1 MKKTTGLLALLLVL
15 CLAPLQAQAAP
26 GSATEFRN
34 SLKNPFGENT
44 ERFQF
49 ITPEETEEPDATSS
63 ATEET
68 ADPAPLSTLDE
79 TDAVSSATELSDVSG
94 ELSPCFE
101 GDVGLDVRRVKARLK
116 ELGYYSSTAT
126 FDDEFNSIMVQRV
139 KDFQE
144 NNGLSVTGGVNGYTL
159 EALEA
164 DNPIRGQYYEFYWDE
179 PEVTLIAPDIT
190 YARWDKRDCDQMGF
204 SVEYKNVSTT
214 RKVVAVE
221 LLVYTKDVWGNELIS
236 SDSPYSYT
244 LNDTFGTG
252 AKKYTGY
259 MLIPYC
265 SDTYEVCC
273 AISKVRYDDGTT
285 GYVDDPNY
293 LCWTINW

>member
-1 MKKTTGLLALLLVL
+1 MKRITGLLALLLVL
-15 CLAPLQAQAAP
+15 CLAPHQAQAVSIV
-26 GSATEFRN
+26 GFENRFR
-34 SLKNPFGENT
+34 KAIE
-44 ERFQF
+44 
-49 ITPEETEEPDATSS
+49 
-63 ATEET
+63 
-68 ADPAPLSTLDE
+68 AD
-79 TDAVSSATELSDVSG
+79 LSDYST
-94 ELSPCFE
+94 CYK
-101 GDVGLDVRRVKARLK
+101 GDCDSNVRKVKARLK
-116 ELGYYSSTAT
+116 TLGYYSSTAT
-126 FDDEFNSIMVQRV
+126 FDDEFNDIMVQRV

-144 NNGLSVTGGVNGYTL
+144 NNGLPVTGDVNSATVS
-159 EALEA
+159 ALKGFS
-164 DNPIRGQYYEFYWDE
+164 PIRGPYYEGWWDE
-179 PEVTLIAPDIT
+179 PDVTLIAPDIT

-236 SDSPYSYT
+236 SDYPYSYT

-265 SDTYEVCC
+265 SDTYEVYC
-273 AISKVRYDDGTT
+273 AINKVRYDDGYM

-293 LCWTINW
+293 LCWTIRW